1 MPACNSTQKK
11 CHFASK
17 SIKVL
22 GHVVSK
28 VGNRPVPDKIT
39 AVIFFPDLSAR
50 KSCAVSWDWHRTS
63 VVSFATFLQLLHR
76 CRNSSVPILHLTG
89 RTIVRQRLQHSNRP
103 SLLLLYSAILM
114 KTPQQYSIHTPVV
127 MVSGLCSCNALLLL
141 WKK

>member
-1 MPACNSTQKK
+1 MPACNSTQKNVTSQVNLSK
-11 CHFASK
+11 CWVMLLATMKF
-17 SIKVL
+17 VL
-22 GHVVSK
+22 IPTK
-28 VGNRPVPDKIT
+28 LRPSLI
-39 AVIFFPDLSAR
+39 FPDLSAR

-114 KTPQQYSIHTPVV
+114 KTPQHYSIQTPVA
-127 MVSGLCSCNALLLL
+127 MVSGQWSCNACFF
-141 WKK
+141 